1 MISIITNKNSKKKLI
16 VIISD
21 DDEGHTF
28 LIKKNLH
35 RVGIKKNILNFKDG
49 EETLQY
55 FNKNKKNN
63 LKTNNYLLLLD
74 IRMPKISGIEVLQQM
89 KKDQTLSNI
98 PIIVVTTTEDP
109 KEVDLCTKLGCVD
122 YITKPIDH
130 ERFTKAIGNLGIL

>member
-1 MISIITNKNSKKKLI
+1 MINFITSKNTKKKLI

-35 RVGIKKNILNFKDG
+35 RAGIKKNILSFKDG

-55 FNKNKKNN
+55 FNKSKKNN

-74 IRMPKISGIEVLQQM
+74 IRMPKINGIEVLQRM
-89 KKDQTLSNI
+89 KEDQRLSNI
-98 PIIVVTTTEDP
+98 PIIIVTTTDDP
-109 KEVDLCTKLGCVD
+109 KELDICTKLGCVD
-122 YITKPIDH
+122 YITKPIDY
-130 ERFTKAIGNLGIL
+130 ERFTKTILNLGIL